1 MENMIEVVDLEKKED
16 DDEEEDVEEEQTDEQ
31 LVSWIEFRNDSI
43 IRCPFC
49 RGEMNSSV
57 FAEHLRPRHRK
68 IQVEILRVFVSVNRI
83 IQEVEQSKQPVQ
95 GDFIEAQQ
103 KRIGKRKNR
112 QNQIKMDQEKEKE
125 KEKENSQL
133 EITELKCPFCNK
145 FLQVTQVTDHV
156 TTVHKDNQ
164 SIYFEAQLFTE
175 NIELIQEQEDSDI
188 DWIIFKQEKDIK
200 CPICLNVMPNTSIPK
215 HLKTKHN
222 ALQVEQLKQ
231 CTITHQIIQQYNKSI
246 REGNK
251 STYDKFVQRFGT
263 SIVKTVQIYNKGVEI
278 AQNSFVAA
286 KQMFNYV
293 GNYFKKK

>member
-1 MENMIEVVDLEKKED
+1 
-16 DDEEEDVEEEQTDEQ
+16 
-31 LVSWIEFRNDSI
+31 
-43 IRCPFC
+43 
-49 RGEMNSSV
+49 MNSSV
-57 FAEHLRPRHRK
+57 FAEHLRPRHRRL
-68 IQVEILRVFVSVNRI
+68 QVEILRVFVSVNRI
-83 IQEVEQSKQPVQ
+83 IQEIEQSEQPVEA
-95 GDFIEAQQ
+95 DFIEAQQ

-133 EITELKCPFCNK
+133 EITELKCPFCRE

-156 TTVHKDNQ
+156 TTVHRDGYE
-164 SIYFEAQLFTE
+164 IYAEAQIFAE

-188 DWIIFKQEKDIK
+188 DWIKFKQEKRIK
-200 CPICLNVMPNTSIPK
+200 CPLCINIMPSASNPK

-222 ALQVEQLKQ
+222 AQQVKQLKQ

-251 STYDKFVQRFGT
+251 SAYDKFIQGLGT
-263 SIVKTVQIYNKGVEI
+263 SNVKQVQIYNKGVDI
-278 AQNSFVAA
+278 AQNRFITA